1 MGKRHLVPL
10 GSPDFAPWKT
20 SLSTHPNQPA
30 SALQGAMGMADCLV
44 PGPRYTLIERRYPM
58 KKVLSVTAVA
68 TALMIT
74 PAAAGNLVEVAAKAG
89 SFNTLIA
96 AAKAAGLAGA
106 LAEGE
111 NLTVFAPTDEAFA
124 ALPEGTV
131 ESLLKP
137 ENKDKLAAI
146 LSYHVVPR
154 KLTSNMLPGRTIH
167 VKTIKAGGDK
177 MLAVTKSG
185 SGVTVDG
192 ASVVSADIKA
202 DNGVIHV
209 IDKVVLPSS

>member
-1 MGKRHLVPL
+1 MKHL
-10 GSPDFAPWKT
+10 FA
-20 SLSTHPNQPA
+20 A
-30 SALQGAMGMADCLV
+30 
-44 PGPRYTLIERRYPM
+44 
-58 KKVLSVTAVA
+58 TAVA
-68 TALMIT
+68 AALTIT
-74 PAAAGNLVEVAAKAG
+74 PAAAGNLVDVASKAG
-89 SFNTLIA
+89 TFNTLIA

-106 LAEGE
+106 LADGE

-131 ESLLKP
+131 ETLLKP
-137 ENKDKLAAI
+137 ENKDQLAAI

-177 MLAVTKSG
+177 MLAVTKNA

-192 ASVVSADIKA
+192 ANVVSADIKA
-202 DNGVIHV
+202 TNGVIHV